1 MITGDFGEDIQLA
14 LVLLA
19 LWMAAALPVMKWSAR
34 SAPLARLAW
43 AAFVTFTA
51 MLAMIALSALIPFIF
66 HRGGSRPPLLAV
78 VCVFFIGAWVMDRRL
93 KREGVAKSFPGIGAR
108 AMLSAFAAT
117 VIAIAGMLYS
127 FSETPS
133 GF

>member
-1 MITGDFGEDIQLA
+1 MITGDFGEDLQLA

-34 SAPLARLAW
+34 QMPMARLAW

-51 MLAMIALSALIPFIF
+51 MLALIALSALIPFLF
-66 HRGGSRPPLLAV
+66 HRGGTRPPLLV
-78 VCVFFIGAWVMDRRL
+78 MVCVFFIGAWVMDRRL
-93 KREGVAKSFPGIGAR
+93 RREGVAQSFPGIGAR
-108 AMLSAFAAT
+108 AMLSAFAAS
-117 VIAIAGMLYS
+117 VIAIAGMLCS
-127 FSETPS
+127 FSEAPS

>member
-1 MITGDFGEDIQLA
+1 MITGDFGEDLQLA

-34 SAPLARLAW
+34 QTPLARLAW
-43 AAFVTFTA
+43 AAFVTFTI

-66 HRGGSRPPLLAV
+66 HRGGTRPPLLAV
-78 VCVFFIGAWVMDRRL
+78 VCIFFIGAWVMDRRL
-93 KREGVAKSFPGIGAR
+93 RREGKALAFPGIGAR

-127 FSETPS
+127 ISQTHS